1 MEETRKRLEEFFDE
15 MLRNM
20 KYFKKKSYEQVFK
33 ETYEK
38 YKELV
43 TSLPALCEG
52 EEEDAE
58 AAVEEISSVIPL
70 YARRKFLDVPKRK
83 KEVVGIDYNMAMAV
97 YVVPMLVYQRD
108 PVNEKIAQRMV
119 EIWNE
124 GQVTGLRL
132 QKSDYEQIAGG
143 FRKGLCYITT
153 AVCEC
158 QGKPD
163 DCQELN
169 VLREYRDQ
177 YLMQSKEGRA
187 MVEEYYE
194 IAPVLVLSI
203 GMQQKPEKI
212 YEEIYEDYLC
222 PCVEYVKNGQNE
234 KCRKLYADMV
244 GNLRQRFA
252 PSHFN

>member
-20 KYFKKKSYEQVFK
+20 KYFKKKSYEQIFK
-33 ETYEK
+33 DTYEK
-38 YKELV
+38 YRELV
-43 TSLPALCEG
+43 MGLPGLCEG
-52 EEEDAE
+52 EEGDG
-58 AAVEEISSVIPL
+58 AVEELASVIPL

-83 KEVVGIDYNMAMAV
+83 KEPAGIDYNMAMAV
-97 YVVPMLVYQRD
+97 YVVPMLVYQHD
-108 PVNEKIAQRMV
+108 PVNERIAERMV

-124 GQVTGLRL
+124 AQVTGLRL

-143 FRKGLCYITT
+143 FRKGMCFITT

-163 DCQELN
+163 DCQELT
-169 VLREYRDQ
+169 VLGEYRDG
-177 YLMQSKEGRA
+177 YLLGTDEGRA

-203 GMQQKPEKI
+203 GMQREPEKI
-212 YEEIYEDYLC
+212 YEEIYRDYLR
-222 PCVEYVKNGQNE
+222 PCVEYAKNAENE
-234 KCRKLYADMV
+234 KCRELYADMV
-244 GNLRQRFA
+244 GSLRERFA
-252 PSHFN
+252 PSHLN